1 MSEWISVEDKLP
13 KSSNDVIVFTETDEI
28 EIGNYVFSKWLTS
41 SYGKVLYWMPL
52 PVKPNKKSRTTQN
65 TCEFCTH

>member
-28 EIGNYVFSKWLTS
+28 DIGNYVFSKWLTS
-41 SYGKVLYWMPL
+41 SYG
-52 PVKPNKKSRTTQN
+52 
-65 TCEFCTH
+65 